1 MDILASLAAGFQT
14 ALQPATL
21 MYCFLGV
28 FLGTFIGV
36 LPGIGSLA
44 AVAMLLPIT
53 FYLDPTHALIM
64 LAGVYYGSEYGGST
78 ASILL
83 NLPGTPSSAV
93 TCLDGYPMAQQGRA
107 GVALFTTT
115 IASFVGGSLGILALI
130 FFAPLLGQV
139 ALAFGPADYFA
150 LVVLGLVAAAAVAQ
164 GSLVKGIVMV
174 LFGLMLGVIGTDI
187 DTGLPRFTFGR
198 AELFDGISLVAL
210 AMGLFGVSEVIASI
224 NTGRGSVLQGK
235 VRLRSMVPTRDDVA
249 RSVKPVFRG
258 AGFGSF
264 LGALP
269 GTGQTV
275 ASFITYAVEKRISRQ
290 PERFGK
296 GAIEGIAGPESAN
309 NAAAQTAFVPTLTL
323 GIPGSATMA
332 LMLGALMIHG
342 IAPGPT
348 LITNHPTLFWGL
360 VASFWIGNLLLVVL
374 NIPLIGIWVRLLQVP
389 YRFLYPAIL
398 CLICIGVFSIN
409 GSTFDVGMVL
419 LFGVIGYL
427 MRLIGFEPAP
437 LLIGFVLGPMLEENF
452 RRAMLLARG
461 DFFAVVSRPISGT
474 LLAATLLLLA
484 WAIYANSRTRRRRP
498 GEAEKQPAE

>member
-1 MDILASLAAGFQT
+1 
-14 ALQPATL
+14 
-21 MYCFLGV
+21 
-28 FLGTFIGV
+28 
-36 LPGIGSLA
+36 
-44 AVAMLLPIT
+44 
-53 FYLDPTHALIM
+53 
-64 LAGVYYGSEYGGST
+64 
-78 ASILL
+78 
-83 NLPGTPSSAV
+83 
-93 TCLDGYPMAQQGRA
+93 
-107 GVALFTTT
+107 
-115 IASFVGGSLGILALI
+115 
-130 FFAPLLGQV
+130 
-139 ALAFGPADYFA
+139 
-150 LVVLGLVAAAAVAQ
+150 
-164 GSLVKGIVMV
+164 
-174 LFGLMLGVIGTDI
+174 
-187 DTGLPRFTFGR
+187 
-198 AELFDGISLVAL
+198 
-210 AMGLFGVSEVIASI
+210 
-224 NTGRGSVLQGK
+224 
-235 VRLRSMVPTRDDVA
+235 
-249 RSVKPVFRG
+249 VFRG